1 MATLPPRV
9 VVVRRRSEYEQ
20 LVAAHAT
27 RGAAEFFLRT
37 RGQSLEEIERR
48 HERLEAA
55 RQAAL
60 AAIPPMWRRAEV
72 LREELARFLFEP
84 EDVVVCVGQDGLVA
98 NVAKYLSGQVVVGV
112 NPDPE
117 TYEGVLVP
125 HPPRAVDGLLRT
137 AAGGDGEV
145 ERRTMVECRI
155 DDGGRLVALNE
166 VFLGH
171 RSHQSARY
179 RIRAGGREE
188 RQSSSGVVV
197 VTGTGATGWGRS
209 IHLARRSELALPEPS
224 EPALAF
230 FVREA
235 WPSLRTGAS
244 LVEGR
249 LDGADPLE
257 LVSELDDG
265 GVCFGDGIE
274 DDRLEFSFGRVASVA
289 PAAER
294 LALLRVA

>member
-1 MATLPPRV
+1 MALLPRV
-9 VVVRRRSEYEQ
+9 VVVRRRSEYEL

-37 RGQSLEEIERR
+37 RGQSLDGIERR
-48 HERLEAA
+48 HERLEQA

-60 AAIPPMWRRAEV
+60 AAIPPRWRRAEV
-72 LREELARFLFEP
+72 LREELSRFLFEP
-84 EDVVVCVGQDGLVA
+84 DDVVVCVGQDGLVA
-98 NVAKYLSGQVVVGV
+98 NVAKYLSGQVVIGL

-117 TYEGVLVP
+117 EYEGLLVP
-125 HPPRAVDGLLRT
+125 HPPRAVERLVH
-137 AAGGDGEV
+137 AAVAGDGEL
-145 ERRTMVECRI
+145 ERRTMVECRV
-155 DDGGRLVALNE
+155 DDGSRLVALNE
-166 VFLGH
+166 VFVGH

-179 RIRAGGREE
+179 RIRAAGLEE

-209 IHLARRSELALPEPS
+209 IHLAHRSALALPAPT

-235 WPSLRTGAS
+235 WPSVRTGAS

-249 LDGADPLE
+249 VESATPLE
-257 LVSELDDG
+257 LVSELEDG

-274 DDRLEFSFGRVASVA
+274 DDRLEFGFGRVASVA

-294 LALLRVA
+294 LALLRAA